1 MNKLPLL
8 RITAVLTA
16 TVIACLAAVSSAAV
30 ASPRVT
36 EYKLPAEFALPNDLT
51 TGPDGAV
58 WATDSSLGR
67 IWRIPAKGK
76 IRSYELGQQ
85 PGAIVTAHGSM
96 WVADAGGDAIHRV
109 ETDGSSKRYPLEP
122 GAFPIDI
129 TAGPDG
135 ALWFTE
141 GRGDAIGRLA
151 LDGDIDRYPLPTT
164 GAFAGDITTGPD
176 GALYF
181 SEALGNKVGRIT
193 TAGDIT
199 EFAVPG
205 ENALPGPIVAG
216 PDGALY
222 VGERNDN
229 VISRMTTSGEFTD
242 EFALPRENADPLAMI
257 AGPDGALWISE
268 HSSGVVSRM
277 TFDGTFTKKYRIPGG
292 FNDTLIAG
300 PDGALWIGQG
310 SIGQVS
316 RLDIGFDPPRHRRGH
331 RVQREGRQV
340 GQPHGGD
347 VQRRRPER
355 APGRLPRDDQLGR
368 RLEVRRLRAARGG
381 RHVRGPW
388 PPHVLPQGH
397 LQGRRPDHGR
407 RREGPRR
414 EGREPGVRDPLT
426 RGHHAGTA
434 RRYSSYRAP
443 YRSASVGSSY
453 SRTNVAV
460 VTHTTAA

>member
-1 MNKLPLL
+1 MYKLPLL
-8 RITAVLTA
+8 KTFTALA
-16 TVIACLAAVSSAAV
+16 LALAACFAAVSSAAV

-58 WATDSSLGR
+58 WVTDSSLGR
-67 IWRIPAKGK
+67 IWRIPAKGR
-76 IRSYELGQQ
+76 IRSYELGQM

-96 WVADAGGDAIHRV
+96 WVADSGGDAIHRV
-109 ETDGSSKRYPLEP
+109 EANGSSTRYPLET

-151 LDGDIDRYPLPTT
+151 LDGTIDRYPLPTT

-181 SEALGNKVGRIT
+181 SEAGTNKVGRIT
-193 TAGDIT
+193 TAGVIT

-222 VGERNDN
+222 VAERNDN

-242 EFALPRENADPLAMI
+242 EFALPRENANPVAMI

-268 HSSGVVSRM
+268 HSTGVVSRM

-292 FNDTLIAG
+292 STETLIAG
-300 PDGALWIGQG
+300 ADGALWIGQ
-310 SIGQVS
+310 SNNIGAVS
-316 RLDIGFDPPRHRRGH
+316 RLDIGFDPPVTAEGTEFATRAGKSATHTLATFSDADPNARPGDYCVTINWGDGSRSDGTVRRAADGSFEVRGRHTYHRRGVYKVVV
-331 RVQREGRQV
+331 RITDGV
-340 GQPHGGD
+340 GKGLD
-347 VQRRRPER
+347 AKVE
-355 APGRLPRDDQLGR
+355 
-368 RLEVRRLRAARGG
+368 
-381 RHVRGPW
+381 
-388 PPHVLPQGH
+388 
-397 LQGRRPDHGR
+397 
-407 RREGPRR
+407 
-414 EGREPGVRDPLT
+414 
-426 RGHHAGTA
+426 
-434 RRYSSYRAP
+434 SSAN
-443 YRSASVGSSY
+443 V
-453 SRTNVAV
+453 SR
-460 VTHTTAA
+460 